1 MKSGR
6 MLVLVA
12 LLVGLI
18 GGLAMAQTINNPD
31 TFIEATINSVETL
44 DPQFMLS
51 SATTEI
57 SNNVYDSLLDHPQG
71 DLETLIPSIASIVP
85 SVDNGLI
92 VEAPDGVTYI
102 SFPIRE
108 GIKFQDGTP
117 LTPDD
122 VVYTF
127 KRGLLVGGQA
137 TNYNILATTLLG
149 ASSFSDLVDEVG
161 YDAAYD
167 VLDQAVTSARNTVTF
182 RLPKPF
188 VPFLGLMS
196 DGGSACGILSKA
208 WCIAQGAWSG
218 TKDTGQDYMNQ
229 TMEQDPL
236 FDKML
241 GSGPFKFVSWEPMER
256 VVFEGFEE
264 YWQGAPLMKR
274 VIRKI
279 VPDYQTAI
287 LLLKKGDVDFT
298 TVSVS
303 ELGQVEGAPGVT
315 VLKNLPSNWLMK
327 INFVQAIA
335 EGSSYIGDAQLGE
348 KGIPTDFF
356 SDINV
361 RKAFEY
367 SFDWDTFINEV
378 FLGAALKPYGPVLI
392 GFPTANPDNPQ
403 YYLDL
408 DKATEY
414 FKAAWDGQLWEKGF
428 RFTVPYSSGSDHRQR
443 ALEVLKMGIEAI
455 NPKFHIEVSALPWA
469 SYVGAI
475 NNGQL
480 PLSLFGMLPDVF
492 DPYMPLFEHMHSAG
506 GYAEWNGYLAQ
517 AKAEF
522 DPLIDELGSNY
533 DPERRKELS
542 YELQQL
548 DYDNALAIWHFQ
560 AVEHVAMRDWV
571 QGYYAGPFPAN
582 LDYYALAKG
591 YK

>member
-1 MKSGR
+1 MKKR
-6 MLVLVA
+6 RVLVLVG
-12 LLVGLI
+12 LLLT
-18 GGLAMAQTINNPD
+18 LAGVLVNGQTINNPD
-31 TFIEATINSVETL
+31 TFIEATTNSVETL

-57 SNNVYDSLLDHPQG
+57 SNNVYDSLLDHPHG
-71 DLETLIPSIASIVP
+71 DLETLIPSIASLVP

-92 VEAPDGVTYI
+92 VEAPDGVTYM
-102 SFPIRE
+102 SFPISE
-108 GIKFQDGTP
+108 GVKFHDGTT
-117 LTPDD
+117 LTPED

-137 TNYNILATTLLG
+137 TNYLILATTLLG
-149 ASSFSDLVDEVG
+149 VNSFSDLVDKVG
-161 YDAAYD
+161 YDAAFA
-167 VLDQAVTSARNTVTF
+167 VLDQAVTTDGNTVTF
-182 RLPKPF
+182 KLPKPF

-196 DGGSACGILSKA
+196 DGGAACGILSKA
-208 WCIAQGAWSG
+208 WCVAQEAWPG
-218 TKDTGQDYMNQ
+218 TKETGQDYMNQ
-229 TMEQDPL
+229 TMEEDPL
-236 FDKML
+236 FDKMM

-256 VVFEGFEE
+256 VVFEGFSD
-264 YWQGAPLMKR
+264 YWQGAPSLKR

-279 VPDYQTAI
+279 VPDGQSAI
-287 LLLKKGDVDFT
+287 LLLKNGDADFT

-315 VLKNLPSNWLMK
+315 VLKNLPSTWLMK

-335 EGSSYIGDAQLGE
+335 DGSSYVGDGKLGE

-367 SFDWDTFINEV
+367 SFDWDTFINDV

-403 YYLDL
+403 YYLDI

-428 RFTVPYSSGSDHRQR
+428 RFTVAYSSGSTHRQR
-443 ALEVLKMGIEAI
+443 ALEILKMDIEAI
-455 NPKFHIEVSALPWA
+455 NPRFHIDLSSLPWA
-469 SYVGAI
+469 AYVGAI
-475 NNGQL
+475 NNIQL

-506 GYAEWNGYLAQ
+506 GYAEWNGYLNQ
-517 AKAEF
+517 AKTEF
-522 DPLIDELGSNY
+522 DPLIEELGSNY

-542 YELQQL
+542 YKLQQL

-571 QGYYAGPFPAN
+571 QGYYTGPFPFN
-582 LDYYALAKG
+582 LDYYSLAKG
-591 YK
+591 V

>member
-1 MKSGR
+1 MKNGR
-6 MLVLVA
+6 MLVLVM

-31 TFIEATINSVETL
+31 TFIEATTNSVETL

-57 SNNVYDSLLDHPQG
+57 SNNVYDSLLDHPKG

-92 VEAPDGVTYI
+92 VESTDGVTYI

-108 GIKFQDGTP
+108 GIKFHDGTT

-149 ASSFSDLVDEVG
+149 ATFSDLVDEIG

-167 VLDQAVTSARNTVTF
+167 VLDQAITSDGNTVTF
-182 RLPKPF
+182 KLPKPF

-196 DGGSACGILSKA
+196 DGGSACAILSKA
-208 WCIAQGAWSG
+208 WCVAQGAWPG
-218 TKDTGQDYMNQ
+218 TKETGQDYMNQ

-236 FDKML
+236 FDKMM
-241 GSGPFKFVSWEPMER
+241 GSGPFEFVSWEPMGR
-256 VVFEGFEE
+256 VVLEGFTD
-264 YWQGAPLMKR
+264 YWQGAPTMKR

-279 VPDYQTAI
+279 VPDGQTAI

-315 VLKNLPSNWLMK
+315 VLKNLPSTWLMK
-327 INFVQAIA
+327 INFVQKIA
-335 EGSSYIGDAQLGE
+335 EGSSYIGDGQLGE
-348 KGIPTDFF
+348 KGIPGDFF

-367 SFDWDTFINEV
+367 SFDWDTFINDV

-403 YYLDL
+403 YYLDI

-414 FKAAWDGQLWEKGF
+414 FKAAWGGQLWEKGF
-428 RFTVPYSSGSDHRQR
+428 RFTVPYSSGSTHRQR
-443 ALEVLKMGIEAI
+443 ALEILKMDIEAI
-455 NPKFHIEVSALPWA
+455 NPKFHIDLSSLPWA
-469 SYVGAI
+469 AYVGAI
-475 NNGQL
+475 NNIQL
-480 PLSLFGMLPDVF
+480 PLTLFGMLPDVF
-492 DPYMPLFEHMHSAG
+492 DPYMPLFEHMHSGG
-506 GYAEWNGYLAQ
+506 GYAEWNGYLEQ

-533 DPERRKELS
+533 DPQRRKELS
-542 YELQQL
+542 YKLQKL

-571 QGYYAGPFPAN
+571 QGYYTGPFPFN